1 MMFKAKILVVDDEED
16 ILNTLSGSLEDEGY
30 EVWTAR
36 DGAEAMELVR
46 TKHPDVIFL
55 DIWLPGMDGIQTL
68 KAIKE
73 FDADIEVVIMTGH
86 GTVNTAVQ
94 AIKLGAADFLEKPLS
109 LDMILESVRRILE
122 QHLIQK
128 ESGPEARLRAP
139 RRDELIGNS
148 PAVMELR
155 KELGRLSKE
164 EGPVLIVGEPGTGKE
179 LIARILH
186 GKDHGK
192 RKPLIKFASTIW
204 PAEDLE
210 EEIFGSGS
218 NGSSRRK
225 GARKSLFEQAAGR
238 ILYLDAIEELPMPAQ
253 TRLADY
259 LKERKKARSAPSGLP
274 KGPVRIIASTTKDLE
289 KAKREQI
296 LSEGLLEHFRGRV
309 LRIPPLSD
317 RKSDIPDLTRFFL
330 KTLCM
335 DYGRKP
341 KEIDDQALQTLV
353 AFDWPGNV
361 KELKNIVER
370 MVISVPISRIG
381 EKDIPPS
388 IRGVTT
394 TQTEGTRIKA
404 YEMWDSFQEA
414 SESWEKDYLLYH
426 IKKHG
431 GDLKATAKALHMDP
445 RRLAR
450 RAEKLH
456 LLSEPD
462 PSSKKSPRQRTLK
475 RSVVLAG
482 QGLHSGVKTGLIL
495 TPLPPN
501 SGILF
506 GNISTG
512 EVVPVHVDNVQS
524 TGYATCLQKG
534 ATSAKTTEHFLAVLH
549 SYRISNLLVKIED
562 ELPIMDGSSRD
573 FCAIVED
580 AGIEEQEDALEE
592 IVIDRKFVIGQEGPD
607 EKFLRV
613 EPSDS
618 FQVHYLLRYPEP
630 IGRQEVNFTLKSE
643 KEFKDLI
650 APARTFGFVK
660 DVEMLESMGLASG
673 GKLTNLILV
682 DEEKVVNTTLR
693 FPDEFARHK
702 ILDILGDFYLLGRP
716 IRGKV
721 TAQMTGHSEN
731 VAMMRMIREQ
741 MKIV

>member
-1 MMFKAKILVVDDEED
+1 MFKAKLLVVDDEED

-36 DGAEAMELVR
+36 DGAEAMEVVR
-46 TKHPDVIFL
+46 TKHPDVILL

-109 LDMILESVRRILE
+109 LDTVLETIRRILE
-122 QHLIQK
+122 HSLLQR
-128 ESGPEARLRAP
+128 EGGPEGRLRAP

-148 PAVMELR
+148 PAVRELR
-155 KELGRLSKE
+155 KEIGKLGKE

-179 LIARILH
+179 LVARILH
-186 GKDHGK
+186 DKNHGK
-192 RKPLIKFASTIW
+192 RKTLIKFASTIW
-204 PAEDLE
+204 PQEELE
-210 EEIFGSGS
+210 EEIFGT
-218 NGSSRRK
+218 SSSSSTKRK
-225 GARKSLFEQAAGR
+225 EMRKSLFEQASGR
-238 ILYLDAIEELPMPAQ
+238 ILYLDAVDELPPSAQ
-253 TRLADY
+253 GRLAQY

-274 KGPVRIIASTTKDLE
+274 KGPVRIIASTTKDLDR
-289 KAKREQI
+289 ATREGVFSEELLACFQGRI
-296 LSEGLLEHFRGRV
+296 LKIAPLSE
-309 LRIPPLSD
+309 

-341 KEIDDQALQTLV
+341 KEIDDEALQALV

-370 MVISVPISRIG
+370 LVISVPISRIT
-381 EKDIPPS
+381 ERDIPPS
-388 IRGVTT
+388 IRSMTAARA
-394 TQTEGTRIKA
+394 EGARSQA
-404 YEMWDSFQEA
+404 YEIWDSYQEA
-414 SESWEKDYLLYH
+414 SFAWEKDYLHYH
-426 IKKHG
+426 IKKHD
-431 GDLKATAKALHMDP
+431 GDLKTTAKALHMDP
-445 RRLAR
+445 RSLAR
-450 RAEKLH
+450 KVDKLG
-456 LLSEPD
+456 LLSEPA
-462 PSSKKSPRQRTLK
+462 PSRPVLRQRTLR

-495 TPLPPN
+495 TPLPAN

-512 EVVPVHVDNVQS
+512 EVVPVHVDHVQS
-524 TGYATCLQKG
+524 TGYATCLRKG

-562 ELPIMDGSSRD
+562 ELPIMDGSSLD

-580 AGIEEQEDALEE
+580 AGIEEQDEALEE
-592 IVIDRKFVIGQEGPD
+592 IVIDKKYVIGKEGPG
-607 EKFLRV
+607 EKFLRI
-613 EPSDS
+613 EPSDT
-618 FQVHYLLRYPEP
+618 FQIHYVLNYPEP
-630 IGRQEVNFTLKSE
+630 IGRQEVDFTLKSE
-643 KEFKDLI
+643 KEFKELI

-660 DVEMLESMGLASG
+660 DVERLESMGLASG
-673 GKLTNLILV
+673 GKLTNVILV

-716 IRGKV
+716 MRGKV

-731 VAMMRMIREQ
+731 VAMMKMIREQ

>member
-1 MMFKAKILVVDDEED
+1 MFKAKILVVDDEED

-36 DGAEAMELVR
+36 DGAEAMQLVR
-46 TKHPDVIFL
+46 TRHPDIIFL

-73 FDADIEVVIMTGH
+73 FDTDIEVVIMTGH

-109 LDMILESVRRILE
+109 LDAVLETIRRIVE
-122 QHLIQK
+122 QTLLQR
-128 ESGPEARLRAP
+128 EGGPETRLRAP

-148 PAVMELR
+148 RAVRELR
-155 KELGRLSKE
+155 KETGRLGKV

-179 LIARILH
+179 LVARILH
-186 GKDHGK
+186 DKNHG
-192 RKPLIKFASTIW
+192 RRRPLIKFACTIW
-204 PAEDLE
+204 PEEELE
-210 EEIFGSGS
+210 EEIFGAAP
-218 NGSSRRK
+218 NGSAKRME
-225 GARKSLFEQAAGR
+225 ARKSLFEQASGK
-238 ILYLDAIEELPMPAQ
+238 ILYLDAINEIPLSAQ
-253 TRLADY
+253 KRLAEY

-274 KGPVRIIASTTKDLE
+274 RGPVRIIASTTKDLDRTS
-289 KAKREQI
+289 REGLFSEELLACFKGRILKIQP
-296 LSEGLLEHFRGRV
+296 LSE
-309 LRIPPLSD
+309 
-317 RKSDIPDLTRFFL
+317 RKSDIPELTQFFL

-341 KEIDDQALQTLV
+341 KEIDDEALQTLV
-353 AFDWPGNV
+353 SFDWPGNV

-370 MVISVPISRIG
+370 MVISVPISRITY
-381 EKDIPPS
+381 KDIPPS
-388 IRGVTT
+388 IRNVTD
-394 TQTEGTRIKA
+394 TQHEAAGSQTH
-404 YEMWDSFQEA
+404 EMWDSYQEA
-414 SESWEKDYLLYH
+414 SDSWEKDYLLYH
-426 IKKHG
+426 IKKHE
-431 GDLKATAKALHMDP
+431 GDLRKTAKALHMDP

-450 RAEKLH
+450 KADKLG
-456 LLSEPD
+456 LLDEPE
-462 PSSKKSPRQRTLK
+462 PSKPVVRQRTLR

-512 EVVPVHVDNVQS
+512 EVVPVHIDYVES
-524 TGYATCLQKG
+524 TGYATCLRKG
-534 ATSAKTTEHFLAVLH
+534 TTSAKTTEHFLAVLH
-549 SYRISNLLVKIED
+549 SYRISNLLVKIND
-562 ELPIMDGSSRD
+562 ELPIMDGSALD

-580 AGIEEQEDALEE
+580 AGIEEQDDLLNE
-592 IVIDRKFVIGQEGPD
+592 IIIDKKFVIGDEGPD
-607 EKFLRV
+607 SKFMQV
-613 EPSDS
+613 EPSDH
-618 FQVHYLLRYPEP
+618 FQVDYILDYPEP
-630 IGRQEVNFTLKSE
+630 VGRQEVNFVLKNAKAF
-643 KEFKDLI
+643 KELI

-660 DVEMLESMGLASG
+660 DIEKLESMGLASG
-673 GKLTNLILV
+673 GKLTNVILV

-716 IRGKV
+716 IRGKI

-731 VAMMRMIREQ
+731 VAMMKMIREQ

>member
-1 MMFKAKILVVDDEED
+1 MFKAKILVVDDEED
-16 ILNTLSGSLEDEGY
+16 ILNTLRGSLEDEGF
-30 EVWTAR
+30 EVWTAG
-36 DGAEAMELVR
+36 DGADAMQLVR
-46 TKHPDVIFL
+46 TKHPDIIFL

-109 LDMILESVRRILE
+109 LDAVLETIRRVLE
-122 QHLIQK
+122 QHLLQR
-128 ESGPEARLRAP
+128 EGGPEARLRVP
-139 RRDELIGNS
+139 RRDELIGSS
-148 PAVMELR
+148 PAVRELR
-155 KELGRLSKE
+155 KETGRLGRV

-179 LIARILH
+179 LVARILH
-186 GKDHGK
+186 GKNHGK
-192 RKPLIKFASTIW
+192 RRPLIKFATNIW
-204 PAEDLE
+204 PQEELE
-210 EEIFGSGS
+210 EEIFGQGP
-218 NGSSRRK
+218 NGAAKRK
-225 GARKSLFEQAAGR
+225 ETKKSLFEQASGR
-238 ILYLDAIEELPMPAQ
+238 ILYLDAIDELPMAAQ
-253 TRLADY
+253 TRLARY
-259 LKERKKARSAPSGLP
+259 LKERIKARSAPSGLP
-274 KGPVRIIASTTKDLE
+274 RGPVRIIASTTKDLE
-289 KAKREQI
+289 TARREGVFSEELLECFQGRI
-296 LSEGLLEHFRGRV
+296 LKISPLSE
-309 LRIPPLSD
+309 

-330 KTLCM
+330 KTFCM

-341 KEIDDQALQTLV
+341 KEIDDEALQVLV

-370 MVISVPISRIG
+370 LVISVPISRIT

-388 IRGVTT
+388 IRSTT
-394 TQTEGTRIKA
+394 AVQGEGTRSRA
-404 YEMWDSFQEA
+404 YEMWDSYQEA
-414 SESWEKDYLLYH
+414 SDSWEKDYLLYH
-426 IKKHG
+426 LKKHE
-431 GDLKATAKALHMDP
+431 GDLKTAAKALHMDP
-445 RRLAR
+445 RRLTR
-450 RAEKLH
+450 KVDKLG
-456 LLSEPD
+456 LLTEPE
-462 PSSKKSPRQRTLK
+462 SSKPILRQRTLR

-495 TPLPPN
+495 TPLPPD

-524 TGYATCLQKG
+524 TGYATCLRKG

-549 SYRISNLLVKIED
+549 SYRICNLLVKIED
-562 ELPIMDGSSRD
+562 EVPIMDGSSLD

-580 AGIEEQEDALEE
+580 AGIEEQDVAVEE
-592 IVIDRKFVIGQEGPD
+592 IVIDKKYVIGKEGPD

-613 EPSDS
+613 EPSDT
-618 FQVHYLLRYPEP
+618 FQVHYLLNYPEP
-630 IGRQEVNFTLKSE
+630 IGRQEVDFTLKNE
-643 KEFKDLI
+643 KAFKDLI

-731 VAMMRMIREQ
+731 VAMMKMLREQ

>member
-1 MMFKAKILVVDDEED
+1 MFKARILVVDDEED
-16 ILNTLSGSLEDEGY
+16 ILNMLSGSLEDEGY
-30 EVWTAR
+30 EVLTAR
-36 DGAEAMELVR
+36 DGAEAMQLVR
-46 TKHPDVIFL
+46 TNHPEIIFL

-73 FDADIEVVIMTGH
+73 FDTDIEVVIMTGH

-109 LDMILESVRRILE
+109 LDVVLETIRKILE
-122 QHLIQK
+122 QALIQR
-128 ESGPEARLRAP
+128 EAGPEARLRAP

-148 PAVMELR
+148 TAVRTLR
-155 KELGRLSKE
+155 KAISRLGKE

-179 LIARILH
+179 LVARILH
-186 GKDHGK
+186 EKKHGK
-192 RKPLIKFASTIW
+192 RRPMLKFTSTIW
-204 PAEDLE
+204 PTEELE
-210 EEIFGSGS
+210 EEIFGSSG
-218 NGSSRRK
+218 NGGLK
-225 GARKSLFEQAAGR
+225 GRNARKSLFEQASGK
-238 ILYLDAIEELPMPAQ
+238 ILYLDAIDQLPLSVQ
-253 TRLADY
+253 TRLAQQ
-259 LKERKKARSAPSGLP
+259 LKERRKARATPSGLP
-274 KGPVRIIASTTKDLE
+274 KGPVRIIASTTKDPDR
-289 KAKREQI
+289 ARREGVISEELLQCFQGRI
-296 LSEGLLEHFRGRV
+296 LKITALSE
-309 LRIPPLSD
+309 

-330 KTLCM
+330 KTLCL

-341 KEIDDQALQTLV
+341 KEIDDKALQALV

-370 MVISVPISRIG
+370 LVISVPISRIT

-388 IRGVTT
+388 IRNTAD
-394 TQTEGTRIKA
+394 TQTDGARSQA
-404 YEMWDSFQEA
+404 YEMWDSYQEA
-414 SESWEKDYLLYH
+414 SDAWDKDYLLYH
-426 IKKHG
+426 IKKQG
-431 GDLKATAKALHMDP
+431 GDLKKTAKALRMDP

-450 RAEKLH
+450 KVDKLG
-456 LLSEPD
+456 LMPETVPAK
-462 PSSKKSPRQRTLK
+462 PSPRQRTLR

-495 TPLPPN
+495 TPQPPN

-512 EVVPVHVDNVQS
+512 EIVPVHVDHVQS

-534 ATSAKTTEHFLAVLH
+534 TTSAKTTEHFLAVLH

-562 ELPIMDGSSRD
+562 ELPIMDGSALD

-580 AGIEEQEDALEE
+580 AGIEEQEAALEE
-592 IVIDRKFVIGQEGPD
+592 IVIDKKYVIGKEGPD
-607 EKFLRV
+607 EKFLCV
-613 EPSDS
+613 EPADT
-618 FQVHYLLRYPEP
+618 FEVHYVLDYPEP
-630 IGRQEVNFTLKSE
+630 IGRQEATFTLNNE
-643 KEFKDLI
+643 KDFKKLI

-660 DVEMLESMGLASG
+660 DIEKLESMGLVSG
-673 GKLTNLILV
+673 GKLTNVILV

-716 IRGKV
+716 VRGKV

-731 VAMMRMIREQ
+731 VAMMKLIREQ
-741 MKIV
+741 MRIV

>member
-1 MMFKAKILVVDDEED
+1 MFKAKILVVDDEEE
-16 ILNTLSGSLEDEGY
+16 ILNTLSGSLEDEGF

-36 DGAEAMELVR
+36 DGAEAMQLVR
-46 TKHPDVIFL
+46 TKHPDIIFL

-73 FDADIEVVIMTGH
+73 FDADIDVVIMTGH

-94 AIKLGAADFLEKPLS
+94 AIKLGAADFHEKPLS
-109 LDMILESVRRILE
+109 LNAVLETIRRILE
-122 QHLIQK
+122 QNLLQR
-128 ESGPEARLRAP
+128 EGGPEARLRAP

-148 PAVMELR
+148 TAVRKLR
-155 KELGRLSKE
+155 KEISRLGKE
-164 EGPVLIVGEPGTGKE
+164 EGPVLIVGQPGTGKE
-179 LIARILH
+179 LVARILH
-186 GKDHGK
+186 GKNHGK
-192 RKPLIKFASTIW
+192 RRPLIKFATNIW
-204 PAEDLE
+204 PREELQ
-210 EEIFGSGS
+210 EEIFGPGS
-218 NGSSRRK
+218 NGSTKRK
-225 GARKSLFEQAAGR
+225 EPRKSLFEQASGK
-238 ILYLDAIEELPMPAQ
+238 ILYLDAIDELPMSAQ
-253 TRLADY
+253 TRLARY

-274 KGPVRIIASTTKDLE
+274 RGPVRIIASTTNDLDT
-289 KAKREQI
+289 ARREGVFSEELLECFHGRI
-296 LSEGLLEHFRGRV
+296 LKISPLSE
-309 LRIPPLSD
+309 

-341 KEIDDQALQTLV
+341 KEIDDEALQALV

-370 MVISVPISRIG
+370 LVISVPISRITD
-381 EKDIPPS
+381 KDIPPS
-388 IRGVTT
+388 IRHITA
-394 TQTEGTRIKA
+394 TQGGGARSQAHEI
-404 YEMWDSFQEA
+404 WDSYEKA
-414 SESWEKDYLLYH
+414 SESWERDYLLYH
-426 IKKHG
+426 IKKNE
-431 GDLKATAKALHMDP
+431 GDLKTTAKALHMDP
-445 RRLAR
+445 RRLTR
-450 RAEKLH
+450 RVDKLG
-456 LLSEPD
+456 LLSEPK
-462 PSSKKSPRQRTLK
+462 PSKPILRQRTLR

-495 TPLPPN
+495 TPLPPD

-512 EVVPVHVDNVQS
+512 EVVPVHVDYVQS
-524 TGYATCLQKG
+524 TGYATCLRKG
-534 ATSAKTTEHFLAVLH
+534 AASAKTTEHFLAVLH

-562 ELPIMDGSSRD
+562 ELPIMDGSSLD

-580 AGIEEQEDALEE
+580 AGIEEQDVALEE
-592 IVIDRKFVIGQEGPD
+592 IVIDKKYVIGKEGPED
-607 EKFLRV
+607 KFLRV
-613 EPSDS
+613 EPSDT
-618 FQVHYLLRYPEP
+618 FQVHYVLDYPEP
-630 IGRQEVNFTLKSE
+630 IGRQEVDFTLKSE

-660 DVEMLESMGLASG
+660 DVEKLESMGLASG

>member
-1 MMFKAKILVVDDEED
+1 MFKARLLVVDDEED

-30 EVWTAR
+30 DVWTAR
-36 DGAEAMELVR
+36 DGAEAMQLVR
-46 TKHPDVIFL
+46 TKHPDIIFL

-109 LDMILESVRRILE
+109 LDTVLEAIRRIIE
-122 QHLIQK
+122 QNLLQRDG
-128 ESGPEARLRAP
+128 GPEARLRAP
-139 RRDELIGNS
+139 RRDELIGTS
-148 PAVMELR
+148 PAVRELR
-155 KELGRLSKE
+155 KEIGRLGKE
-164 EGPVLIVGEPGTGKE
+164 EGPVLIVGEAGTGKE
-179 LIARILH
+179 LVARVLH
-186 GKDHGK
+186 DKNYGK
-192 RKPLIKFASTIW
+192 RRRLVKFTSTIW
-204 PAEDLE
+204 PEDELE
-210 EEIFGSGS
+210 EEIFGPSP
-218 NGSSRRK
+218 NGASKRRE
-225 GARKSLFEQAAGR
+225 ARKSLFEQASGR
-238 ILYLDAIEELPMPAQ
+238 ILYLDAIDELPMSAQ
-253 TRLADY
+253 TRLAHH

-274 KGPVRIIASTTKDLE
+274 KGPVRIIASTTKDPE
-289 KAKREQI
+289 RTRREEIFSEELLACFQGRI
-296 LSEGLLEHFRGRV
+296 LK
-309 LRIPPLSD
+309 IAPLTE

-341 KEIDDQALQTLV
+341 KEIDDQALQALV

-370 MVISVPISRIG
+370 LVISVPISRITH
-381 EKDIPPS
+381 KDIPPS
-388 IRGVTT
+388 IRSKTDK
-394 TQTEGTRIKA
+394 QAEGARSQA
-404 YEMWDSFQEA
+404 YEMWDSYQEA
-414 SESWEKDYLLYH
+414 YESWEKDFLLYH
-426 IKKHG
+426 LNKNEE
-431 GDLKATAKALHMDP
+431 DLKSTAKALHMDP

-450 RAEKLH
+450 KVEKLG
-456 LLSEPD
+456 LLSKPEP
-462 PSSKKSPRQRTLK
+462 SKPVLRQRTLR

-506 GNISTG
+506 GSISTG

-524 TGYATCLQKG
+524 TGYATCLRKG
-534 ATSAKTTEHFLAVLH
+534 STSAKTTEHFLAVLH

-562 ELPIMDGSSRD
+562 ELPIMDGSSLD

-580 AGIEEQEDALEE
+580 AGIEEQDVPQEE
-592 IVIDRKFVIGQEGPD
+592 IVIDKKYVIGKEGPN
-607 EKFLRV
+607 EKFLRL
-613 EPSDS
+613 EPSDT
-618 FQVHYLLRYPEP
+618 FQVHYVLDYPEP
-630 IGRQEVNFTLKSE
+630 IGRQEVDFTLKSE
-643 KEFKDLI
+643 KEFKEFI

-731 VAMMRMIREQ
+731 VAMMKRIREQ
-741 MKIV
+741 LKIV